1 MQITTTGNVLQV
13 TAYFP
18 KPEKKKT
25 QNWLFLAPNNRR
37 KDTTMQ
43 IQLKRSMNK

>member
-1 MQITTTGNVLQV
+1 MQITTTGNVLQI

-18 KPEKKKT
+18 KPEKKS
-25 QNWLFLAPNNRR
+25 QNWLLLAPDNRR